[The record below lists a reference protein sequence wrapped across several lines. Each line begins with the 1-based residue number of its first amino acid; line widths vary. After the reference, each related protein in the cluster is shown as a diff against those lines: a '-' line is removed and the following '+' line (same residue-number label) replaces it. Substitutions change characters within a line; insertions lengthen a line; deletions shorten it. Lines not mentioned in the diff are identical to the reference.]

1 MRTLIDY
8 LADAVKHKAR
18 LNHLYFIGTF
28 LQGKVNNRVFVKL
41 SIRYADFFQN
51 IQVTLEET

>member
-1 MRTLIDY
+1 MRTLINY

-28 LQGKVNNRVFVKL
+28 LQTKFKNGVFVQFD
-41 SIRYADFFQN
+41 SRYA
-51 IQVTLEET
+51 EYSP